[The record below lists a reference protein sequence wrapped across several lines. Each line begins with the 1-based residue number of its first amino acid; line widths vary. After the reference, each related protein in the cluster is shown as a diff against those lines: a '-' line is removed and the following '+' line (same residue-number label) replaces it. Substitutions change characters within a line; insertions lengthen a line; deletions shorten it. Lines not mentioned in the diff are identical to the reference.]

1 MIDSHDSFS
10 PETDRGAPE
19 LRQVLEFIQQA
30 QKLAFSCG
38 FIMEVVSRNDV
49 EEVWQ
54 ARQAESSVNQSFT
67 NEMWEK
73 FRDTY
78 AWRKGLSL
86 VMWDG
91 VWEMIGD
98 GLNDIEDP
106 SFGRIV

>member
-1 MIDSHDSFS
+1 MSDSYDSFS
-10 PETDRGAPE
+10 PEVDHGAPD
-19 LRQVLEFIQQA
+19 LRQALEFIQQA
-30 QKLAFSCG
+30 QKVAFSCG

-54 ARQAESSVNQSFT
+54 ARQAKSSINQSFT
-67 NEMWEK
+67 SEMWER
-73 FRDTY
+73 FRDSY

-91 VWEMIGD
+91 VWEMIND

-106 SFGRIV
+106 SFGRIM

>member
-1 MIDSHDSFS
+1 MIDSYDSFS
-10 PETDRGAPE
+10 PDDNRGAPD
-19 LRQVLEFIQQA
+19 LRQALEFINQA

-54 ARQAESSVNQSFT
+54 ARQAGSSVNQSFT
-67 NEMWEK
+67 NEMWER
-73 FRDTY
+73 FRDTH

-91 VWEMIGD
+91 VWETIND
-98 GLNDIEDP
+98 GLNDIEGT
-106 SFGRIV
+106 SFGRIM